1 VQFDL
6 DELMTISEAMK
17 VLGIKS
23 RATIYRWSK
32 SGKLPIY
39 KKSGK
44 SWVKK
49 EDVDRVQKEFGDLRP
64 LHQK

>member
-1 VQFDL
+1 L
-6 DELMTISEAMK
+6 DELMTITEAMK
-17 VLGIKS
+17 ILGIES

-32 SGKLPIY
+32 NGKLPIY

-44 SWVKK
+44 SWIKT
-49 EDVDRVQKEFGDLRP
+49 EDVERLRNEIGELKP

>member
-1 VQFDL
+1 M
-6 DELMTISEAMK
+6 DELLTISEAMK
-17 VLGIKS
+17 ILGIES

-32 SGKLPIY
+32 TGKLPIY

-44 SWVKK
+44 SWIKTEDVEKLKK
-49 EDVDRVQKEFGDLRP
+49 EIGELKP